1 MEEPSGPVV
10 RGYKSNAAIICEATN
25 STSIGIASGGS
36 RFFRI
41 RILGKPEWPHL
52 AHYGVNAIGLASK
65 IYEGLLELDR
75 SRGEKLRGKHP
86 LLESLRAGGMRGPG
100 RPTNMT
106 VGIMK
111 AGNWPATVAGW
122 AKSRGESA
130 FRPASQVS
138 DVQQEIESK
147 VKSVSEADPWMKY
160 HPPVVEW
167 WGARREAYEI
177 DSSSPIVET
186 LKSNIE
192 SLVGPCEMYGN
203 SSASERPTSRLK
215 SDSMAEFPPFHT
227 APEVLAP
234 TPSTNLLSST
244 KF

>member
-1 MEEPSGPVV
+1 MV

-41 RILGKPEWPHL
+41 KILGKPEWPHL

-111 AGNWPATVAGW
+111 AGDWPATVAGW
-122 AKSRGESA
+122 A
-130 FRPASQVS
+130 
-138 DVQQEIESK
+138 EIE
-147 VKSVSEADPWMKY
+147 
-160 HPPVVEW
+160 
-167 WGARREAYEI
+167 GR
-177 DSSSPIVET
+177 
-186 LKSNIE
+186 
-192 SLVGPCEMYGN
+192 VG
-203 SSASERPTSRLK
+203 
-215 SDSMAEFPPFHT
+215 FPPSESGIRCS
-227 APEVLAP
+227 AGDRVE
-234 TPSTNLLSST
+234 SEIGE
-244 KF
+244 